1 LQPMHDNAKFSS
13 LFEPPLTDGIMCST
27 EYGEDENNMEQRQYS
42 HRESARLVIS
52 AFSFAEILVLF
63 DTRRSYTQLLHHAL
77 QRFPTQFS

>member
-1 LQPMHDNAKFSS
+1 
-13 LFEPPLTDGIMCST
+13 
-27 EYGEDENNMEQRQYS
+27 MEQRQYS